1 MSPTRLQRDGAT
13 LEAVRDAVREEFG
26 PAARIIAAE
35 RVTTPGIAGL
45 FRRAHVEA
53 TVEVPSPDEA
63 PFKQPGDAVAAGETV
78 GLVEAMKSF
87 FPVEAD
93 VAGAA
98 LRFLVED
105 GAAVDADQPVA
116 ETE

>member
-1 MSPTRLQRDGAT
+1 MAKQILAPL
-13 LEAVRDAVREEFG
+13 
-26 PAARIIAAE
+26 
-35 RVTTPGIAGL
+35 PGI
-45 FRRAHVEA
+45 FYRR
-53 TVEVPSPDEA
+53 PSPDEA

-87 FPVEAD
+87 FPVEAEA
-93 VAGAA
+93 AGAA

-105 GAAVDADQPVA
+105 GAAVDANQPVA

>member
-1 MSPTRLQRDGAT
+1 MAKQILAPL
-13 LEAVRDAVREEFG
+13 
-26 PAARIIAAE
+26 
-35 RVTTPGIAGL
+35 PGI
-45 FRRAHVEA
+45 FYRR
-53 TVEVPSPDEA
+53 PSPDEA

-87 FPVEAD
+87 FPVEAES
-93 VAGAA
+93 AGTA